1 MSSYSAA
8 DVQRMLGLP
17 RAVIAAFIEAGF
29 VTPTFGKRREQR
41 FTFQDLV
48 VMKAAR
54 ELAGSGIGAKRI
66 ATSLK
71 RLRAQLPAQLPPG
84 GLRISAAGSKARQRV
99 IVRQGGA
106 QWQPDSGQYLLDFEV
121 APHLRQGPQTLHPR
135 SVSFISAQQT
145 QTSASAEDWFA
156 RGCESEERD
165 AHAAAAAYQQAIELD
180 AAFTNAYINLGRL
193 QHAQKKLA
201 AAERTYRAGLE
212 HAQPDALL
220 LFNLGALLDDQ
231 GRAEDAVLAY
241 RNALKL
247 APDMADA
254 HYNLALL
261 YEREGFAREALK
273 HLNTYRRLQG

>member
-8 DVQRMLGLP
+8 DVQRMLGIA
-17 RAVIAAFIEAGF
+17 RNVIAAFIEAGF
-29 VTPTFGKRREQR
+29 VTPTLGKRREQR
-41 FTFQDLV
+41 FSFQDLV

-54 ELAGSGIGAKRI
+54 ELSGSGIGAKRI
-66 ATSLK
+66 AASLK
-71 RLRAQLPAQLPPG
+71 LLREQLPARLPLG

-99 IVRQGGA
+99 VVRQGGA

-121 APHLRQGPQTLHPR
+121 APRAR
-135 SVSFISAQQT
+135 SVSFISAPRK

-156 RGCESEERD
+156 RGCEWEERD

-201 AAERTYRAGLE
+201 AAERTYRAALE
-212 HAQPDALL
+212 HAEPDALL
-220 LFNLGALLDDQ
+220 LFNLGALLEDQ
-231 GRAEDAVLAY
+231 NRAEDAVLAY
-241 RNALKL
+241 RNALRL
-247 APDMADA
+247 EPEMADA

-261 YEREGFAREALK
+261 YEREGLAREALK
-273 HLNTYRRLQG
+273 HLNTYRRLQR